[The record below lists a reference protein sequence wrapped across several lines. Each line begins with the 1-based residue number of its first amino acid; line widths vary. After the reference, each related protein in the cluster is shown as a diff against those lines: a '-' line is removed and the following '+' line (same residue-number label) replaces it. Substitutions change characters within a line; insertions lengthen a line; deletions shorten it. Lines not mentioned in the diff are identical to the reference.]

1 MKNIRKLINNF
12 ITDIYKVDILRT
24 SWVLLRFF
32 YFYYIRKNIKYYID
46 KDQKIDEHI
55 TINRDD
61 KKHTV
66 ISHNM
71 HFTDD
76 ILNLKKTYRKF
87 DGSKTVSISYPLKS
101 LDFINY
107 DTDKILSVG
116 PRNEGE
122 LYLLRS
128 LGFNWRNISAID
140 LLSYSNLIKLG
151 DIHKCEYKENTFD
164 GIICGWVLSYSNNYE
179 KILDEIFRICKD
191 KAVISIGFTYI
202 PENLDK
208 VRVFEKKTNAI
219 NSTKQIVERYKNFI
233 ENVYFN
239 FDTKSL
245 YPDEKR
251 HSIIVLRINKNK
263 NA

>member
-1 MKNIRKLINNF
+1 MKNIIKLINNF
-12 ITDIYKVDILRT
+12 ITDIYKIDILRT

-32 YFYYIRKNIKYYID
+32 YFYYLRKNIKYYID

-55 TINRDD
+55 TINRDK

-71 HFTDD
+71 HFADD

-128 LGFNWRNISAID
+128 LGSNWRNISAID
-140 LLSYSNLIKLG
+140 LLSYS
-151 DIHKCEYKENTFD
+151 
-164 GIICGWVLSYSNNYE
+164 
-179 KILDEIFRICKD
+179 
-191 KAVISIGFTYI
+191 
-202 PENLDK
+202 
-208 VRVFEKKTNAI
+208 
-219 NSTKQIVERYKNFI
+219 
-233 ENVYFN
+233 
-239 FDTKSL
+239 
-245 YPDEKR
+245 
-251 HSIIVLRINKNK
+251 
-263 NA
+263 